1 MWMNTLQKMGFLAYV
16 IHKIK
21 EWFRAHSENR
31 DAVPMINASLFDC
44 YNQHGC
50 VDYYVQS
57 RASIEKM
64 ILVYM

>member
-1 MWMNTLQKMGFLAYV
+1 MWMNTLQKMGILAYV

-21 EWFRAHSENR
+21 EWFRASSENTF
-31 DAVPMINASLFDC
+31 PMINASLFDC
-44 YNQHGC
+44 YNQHGF

-64 ILVYM
+64 ILVYI